1 MPYLEPGYSLMHP
14 STTFVFLPVVC
25 LRWVLVVGS
34 YELSSATQ
42 INHYRLLHVVAMSQ
56 IYFGFL
62 VPVETSLLL
71 THILLLSHYAYM
83 ALYVHQIACCR
94 ERCYRK

>member
-14 STTFVFLPVVC
+14 STTFVFLLVVC

-62 VPVETSLLL
+62 VPLENLIALDPQSLVVSLCIYGSICASNCML
-71 THILLLSHYAYM
+71 
-83 ALYVHQIACCR
+83 
-94 ERCYRK
+94 CYRK